1 MDLNEA
7 VTTPQKVDPI
17 ALISVPG
24 GIPDLD
30 ADLRAAISAANGAVV
45 RVRVPLGLFVEGVD
59 AAYGPWRKVN
69 WIVEFRNPEAFA
81 SAFRQGLDDFIRT
94 WVKAMC
100 EGQAVEIRMVAP
112 AEALQ
117 P

>member
-7 VTTPQKVDPI
+7 VTPPQKVDPI

-30 ADLRAAISAANGAVV
+30 ADLRAAISAANGGVV

-69 WIVEFRNPEAFA
+69 WIVEFRNAELA

-100 EGQAVEIRMVAP
+100 EGQAVEIHMVAP
-112 AEALQ
+112 AEVQ
-117 P
+117 PS